1 MVAGVHVKGNLTL
14 AEDLADTG
22 GLRLA
27 WSALTRANGGPVD
40 KKTSQLF
47 FESFAQVTLSSVHGL
62 SFYFSFYIRSSFALD
77 AQL

>member
-27 WSALTRANGGPVD
+27 WTALSRAHRGAVD
-40 KKTSQLF
+40 KHTAQLF
-47 FESFAQVTLSSVHGL
+47 FESFAQVTCMSCLFLFQVKL
-62 SFYFSFYIRSSFALD
+62 R
-77 AQL
+77 

>member
-27 WSALTRANGGPVD
+27 WSALKRANHGVVD
-40 KKTSQLF
+40 RPTAQLF
-47 FESFAQVTLSSVHGL
+47 FESFAQVTLSSVHGW

>member
-14 AEDLADTG
+14 AEDLSYTG

-47 FESFAQVTLSSVHGL
+47 FESFAQVSMKLCSHPVFTSPM
-62 SFYFSFYIRSSFALD
+62 IT
-77 AQL
+77 

>member
-27 WSALTRANGGPVD
+27 WSALSRAHHGAVD
-40 KKTSQLF
+40 KQTAQLF
-47 FESFAQVTLSSVHGL
+47 FESFAQVTC
-62 SFYFSFYIRSSFALD
+62 ALCLLLLQ
-77 AQL
+77 AALTFTY

>member
-27 WSALTRANGGPVD
+27 WSALTRANHGTVD
-40 KKTSQLF
+40 KRTAQLF
-47 FESFAQVTLSSVHGL
+47 FESFAQVKL
-62 SFYFSFYIRSSFALD
+62 
-77 AQL
+77 